1 MSDTLSVCGL
11 TICRGSKLRTMLP
24 VPGTE
29 IEIPLTII
37 NGAFDGPTLLVTA
50 GIHGGE
56 YPGIAAAMELGR
68 SLDPQEIHGSLIMLH
83 PVNIQGFWARREFIV
98 PEDGKNLNRVFP
110 GNPNG
115 TLSEK
120 TAGLIS
126 SSFFPLADFYVDLHS
141 GDIHES
147 LHPYVYYP
155 GQPTE
160 ELAAKARSV
169 AKVLNVEYMVR
180 SMATGGACMKT

>member
-1 MSDTLSVCGL
+1 MSDTLSVCDL

-98 PEDGKNLNRVFP
+98 PEDGKKLKPRVSRQSQRHFIRKNCRFNQQQFLP
-110 GNPNG
+110 
-115 TLSEK
+115 
-120 TAGLIS
+120 
-126 SSFFPLADFYVDLHS
+126 S
-141 GDIHES
+141 GRF
-147 LHPYVYYP
+147 L
-155 GQPTE
+155 
-160 ELAAKARSV
+160 R
-169 AKVLNVEYMVR
+169 
-180 SMATGGACMKT
+180 

>member
-1 MSDTLSVCGL
+1 MSDILTVCGL
-11 TICRGSKLRTMLP
+11 TVERGTKLRTMLP
-24 VPGTE
+24 VPGTD

-37 NGAFDGPTLLVTA
+37 NGAHDGATLLVTA

-68 SLDPQEIHGSLIMLH
+68 ELDPQDICGSLIMLH

-110 GNPNG
+110 GNPQG

-120 TAGLIS
+120 LRI
-126 SSFFPLADFYVDLHS
+126 
-141 GDIHES
+141 
-147 LHPYVYYP
+147 
-155 GQPTE
+155 
-160 ELAAKARSV
+160 
-169 AKVLNVEYMVR
+169 
-180 SMATGGACMKT
+180 

>member
-1 MSDTLSVCGL
+1 MSDTLSVCDL

-50 GIHGGE
+50 GIHGCE

-98 PEDGKNLNRVFP
+98 P
-110 GNPNG
+110 
-115 TLSEK
+115 
-120 TAGLIS
+120 
-126 SSFFPLADFYVDLHS
+126 
-141 GDIHES
+141 
-147 LHPYVYYP
+147 
-155 GQPTE
+155 
-160 ELAAKARSV
+160 
-169 AKVLNVEYMVR
+169 
-180 SMATGGACMKT
+180 

>member
-1 MSDTLSVCGL
+1 MSDTLSVCDL

-56 YPGIAAAMELGR
+56 YPGIAAAMELGH

-110 GNPNG
+110 GNPDG
-115 TLSEK
+115 TFAQRRYSRKPAPLCLLSR
-120 TAGLIS
+120 
-126 SSFFPLADFYVDLHS
+126 PADR
-141 GDIHES
+141 G
-147 LHPYVYYP
+147 
-155 GQPTE
+155 
-160 ELAAKARSV
+160 
-169 AKVLNVEYMVR
+169 
-180 SMATGGACMKT
+180 TGGKSPQRCQGIKRGIYGAFNGNRRRL

>member
-110 GNPNG
+110 GNPDG
-115 TLSEK
+115 TLSERLCHNK
-120 TAGLIS
+120 WLI
-126 SSFFPLADFYVDLHS
+126 FD
-141 GDIHES
+141 E
-147 LHPYVYYP
+147 
-155 GQPTE
+155 
-160 ELAAKARSV
+160 K
-169 AKVLNVEYMVR
+169 
-180 SMATGGACMKT
+180 

>member
-56 YPGIAAAMELGR
+56 
-68 SLDPQEIHGSLIMLH
+68 
-83 PVNIQGFWARREFIV
+83 
-98 PEDGKNLNRVFP
+98 
-110 GNPNG
+110 
-115 TLSEK
+115 
-120 TAGLIS
+120 
-126 SSFFPLADFYVDLHS
+126 
-141 GDIHES
+141 
-147 LHPYVYYP
+147 
-155 GQPTE
+155 
-160 ELAAKARSV
+160 
-169 AKVLNVEYMVR
+169 
-180 SMATGGACMKT
+180 

>member
-110 GNPNG
+110 GNPDG

-141 GDIHES
+141 GVFIIPAS
-147 LHPYVYYP
+147 RQRNWRQKP
-155 GQPTE
+155 
-160 ELAAKARSV
+160 AALPR
-169 AKVLNVEYMVR
+169 Y
-180 SMATGGACMKT
+180 

>member
-1 MSDTLSVCGL
+1 MSDTLSVCGLTICRGSKLRTMLPVPGTEIEICGL

-98 PEDGKNLNRVFP
+98 PEDGKNLNRVLL
-110 GNPNG
+110 
-115 TLSEK
+115 TC
-120 TAGLIS
+120 TAAIFTKACTPMFIIPAS
-126 SSFFPLADFYVDLHS
+126 RQRNWRQKP
-141 GDIHES
+141 
-147 LHPYVYYP
+147 
-155 GQPTE
+155 
-160 ELAAKARSV
+160 AALPR
-169 AKVLNVEYMVR
+169 Y
-180 SMATGGACMKT
+180 